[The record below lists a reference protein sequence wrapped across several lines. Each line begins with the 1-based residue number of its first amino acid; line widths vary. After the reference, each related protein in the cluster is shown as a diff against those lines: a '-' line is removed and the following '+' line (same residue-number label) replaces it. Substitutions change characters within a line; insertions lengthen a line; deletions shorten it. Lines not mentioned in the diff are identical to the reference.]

1 MKKLF
6 TLFFI
11 LIVGVTSTANATII
25 FSDDFNGENGGVGLL
40 NYNGFSNWN
49 VSDGT
54 VDLIG
59 NGFYDFLPG
68 NGLYVDMDGS
78 TGNAGILTSNDIE
91 VIAGTYFLSFDLAG
105 NQRNDSPEFV
115 AIEVEVMFG
124 GLTSVVSLN
133 RNDPFTTFTE
143 SFLIVDDILSPIQIA
158 FQGWG
163 GDNIGM
169 LLDNV
174 SLSDAAPVPEP
185 ATMILLGTGLIGLAG
200 LKKEN
205 SKNRPLIF
213 GQRAVAEMALL
224 FFINRIQITPTH
236 QR

>member
-200 LKKEN
+200 LKKR
-205 SKNRPLIF
+205 KF
-213 GQRAVAEMALL
+213 KK
-224 FFINRIQITPTH
+224 
-236 QR
+236 